1 MSTETQDLLE
11 TCEAVMIGLGTR
23 RFTIV
28 RRDEPP
34 RIYSIHP
41 RRDRIRDLR
50 PGDEV
55 LYDGQRHVI
64 RSLQVYL

>member
-1 MSTETQDLLE
+1 MTTEAENLLE

-34 RIYSIHP
+34 RIYLIHP
-41 RRDRIRDLR
+41 KRDRIRDLR

-55 LYDGQRHVI
+55 FCDGERHVI
-64 RSLQVYL
+64 RSLQVYE

>member
-1 MSTETQDLLE
+1 MKTLENLLE

-23 RFTIV
+23 RFTII
-28 RRDEPP
+28 RRDEPT
-34 RIYSIHP
+34 RIWAIHP

-55 LYDGQRHVI
+55 LYDGEQHVI
-64 RSLQVYL
+64 RSLQVYE